1 MAMCCSSCNLPKPC
15 AGLCEASSFCY
26 WDPTFSNGQQ
36 GCFLQDDALL
46 SLQLRCV
53 QQQYVPS
60 LSKLQACMA
69 ARQSCQC
76 TTSNSI
82 SESAS
87 CSQRQVA
94 LLTNFQ
100 GSSRDKVCSSLLGCW
115 MSNLNSSST
124 DLTALVET
132 QLLVVQPKLES
143 LSSASSEATSTSSSG
158 GRRLL
163 QIPPSLSDP
172 VLDDKSSTSGDITPE
187 SGSYGS
193 GTGSSSSAAGTPG
206 VGMNGVVTE
215 DQTASS
221 VTTNTP
227 VENGNNVPAPSKTN
241 GSANS
246 NTSAGLQLE
255 SGAVGNDW
263 VLEAGPVDPDKVFGS
278 SGSSTTGSG
287 SSSSPTSSSSDSS
300 SVQMTGGNAPA
311 SFWQCAAAAAAKA
324 DTTRKWADVDYNSK
338 QLTLAIWI
346 KVIQPTVSYASCTGH
361 LWSVSGSVT
370 SSRGLQALG
379 SGWVALVASWS
390 SRCVGLVLYGSA
402 GLLTPGCAEC

>member
-1 MAMCCSSCNLPKPC
+1 
-15 AGLCEASSFCY
+15 
-26 WDPTFSNGQQ
+26 
-36 GCFLQDDALL
+36 
-46 SLQLRCV
+46 V

-60 LSKLQACMA
+60 LTKLQACMA

-76 TTSNSI
+76 TTSTSNSI
-82 SESAS
+82 SAAAS
-87 CSQRQVA
+87 CNQRQVA
-94 LLTNFQ
+94 LLTNFP
-100 GSSRDKVCSSLLGCW
+100 GSSRDKVCGSLLGCW
-115 MSNLNSSST
+115 MSSLNSSST

-132 QLLVVQPKLES
+132 QLLLVQPKLEG
-143 LSSASSEATSTSSSG
+143 LSSASSEATTTTSSSSG

-172 VLDDKSSTSGDITPE
+172 VLDDKSSTSSPISPE

-215 DQTASS
+215 DQAASS

-241 GSANS
+241 SSANS

-255 SGAVGNDW
+255 SGAVGSDW

-278 SGSSTTGSG
+278 SGGTAAG
-287 SSSSPTSSSSDSS
+287 SSSSSSSNSDSS
-300 SVQMTGGNAPA
+300 SVQMIGGNAPA

-346 KVIQPTVSYASCTGH
+346 RVIQPTVSSISCRGH
-361 LWSVSGSVT
+361 PEGGVCN
-370 SSRGLQALG
+370 QAVEGTRQSMRLFCLLLG
-379 SGWVALVASWS
+379 VQRVFSFYS
-390 SRCVGLVLYGSA
+390 
-402 GLLTPGCAEC
+402 